1 MFMNSVLQSAKG
13 GTTRFVQEMS
23 KINRGRRCDRARSH
37 HSWHS
42 RIMTILL
49 VEDDRAIADALLDGL
64 RDNGYTV
71 DHVVSGNEAIAK
83 VKRGGIST
91 VILDLGL
98 PDIDGAEVCRS
109 IRAFSHVPII
119 VASARETEMDR
130 VDILELGA
138 DDYLV
143 KPFGI
148 KELIARIH
156 AVMRRALGTSAP
168 ITHFTVGSLV
178 IDSKTRT
185 VSLDGHDIV
194 LTPKEFD
201 LVEYLAH
208 EPGTVFRRADILRDV
223 WQTTWY
229 GTTKTL
235 DAHVASIRKKLGD
248 PEWVESVRGVG
259 FTLKAVR

>member
-1 MFMNSVLQSAKG
+1 
-13 GTTRFVQEMS
+13 
-23 KINRGRRCDRARSH
+23 
-37 HSWHS
+37 
-42 RIMTILL
+42 MTILL
-49 VEDDRAIADALLDGL
+49 VEDDRAIADALIDGL
-64 RDNGYTV
+64 RDNGYAV
-71 DHVVSGNEAIAK
+71 DHVVSGNEAVAH

-98 PDIDGAEVCRS
+98 PDIDGTEVCRQ
-109 IRAFSHVPII
+109 IRAFSHVPIV

-130 VDILELGA
+130 VDVLELGA

-156 AVMRRALGTSAP
+156 AVMRRALGTSTP
-168 ITHFTVGSLV
+168 ITQFTVGGLV

-185 VSLDGHDIV
+185 VSVDGLAV
-194 LTPKEFD
+194 TLTPKEFD
-201 LVEYLAH
+201 LLEYLAH
-208 EPGTVFRRADILRDV
+208 EPGTVFRRSDILRDV

-235 DAHVASIRKKLGD
+235 DAHVASIRKKLGGPD
-248 PEWVESVRGVG
+248 WIEAVRGVG
-259 FTLKAVR
+259 FALKAPR